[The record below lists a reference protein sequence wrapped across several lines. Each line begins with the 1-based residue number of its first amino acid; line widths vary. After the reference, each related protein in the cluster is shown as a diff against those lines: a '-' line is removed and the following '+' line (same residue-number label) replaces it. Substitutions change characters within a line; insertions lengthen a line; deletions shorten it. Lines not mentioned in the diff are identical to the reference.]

1 MQVTEVQSEG
11 LKRQFEITV
20 EAATIEA
27 KVNARLSD
35 LAKRVKLPGFRPGK
49 VPPSV
54 MKQRYGQSIMG
65 EVLEETVNDV
75 TNQAMTDR
83 GLRPAMKPTVEIV
96 SFDQGQDLQYKV
108 EVEILPEVKPVEFA
122 QLEIERLL
130 LEPTEEEIDQ
140 AVQRIAA
147 SNKKAAEPAEARQVR
162 EGDLV
167 TIDFAGTVDGK
178 ELPGMKG
185 EDFRL
190 EVGSKQFIP
199 GFEDQLL
206 GASVGESREV
216 KVTFPAD
223 YPAENL
229 KGKEAVFQVA
239 IKKLEEQ
246 SERQVDDGLAK
257 DLGMD
262 SLDQMRGRVRE
273 QMTGE
278 YGNLAKANLKRRVL
292 DALAAAHDFAV
303 PDGMVDLE
311 FQAIWQQ
318 IERDREAGQLDPED
332 RDKSEEELR
341 REYRDIA
348 ERRVRLG
355 LLLSEVGRR
364 QNVEVTQDEINNAI
378 MAEVRRFPGQEQQV
392 MNFFRNNAQA
402 VANVRAPI
410 FEQKVIDWIVD
421 QAKVTDRQVTLEEF
435 NQIAEDAPKAAER
448 EAAAQPA

>member
-1 MQVTEVQSEG
+1 
-11 LKRQFEITV
+11 
-20 EAATIEA
+20 
-27 KVNARLSD
+27 
-35 LAKRVKLPGFRPGK
+35 
-49 VPPSV
+49 

-108 EVEILPEVKPVEFA
+108 DVEILPEVKPIEFGEL
-122 QLEIERLL
+122 QIERLSL
-130 LEPTEEEIDQ
+130 QPTDDEVEK
-140 AVQRIAA
+140 AVERIAA
-147 SNKKAAEPAEARQVR
+147 GNKKAAEPAEARPVK
-162 EGDLV
+162 ESDLV

-190 EVGSKQFIP
+190 EIGSQQFIP
-199 GFEDQLL
+199 GFEDQLV

-229 KGKEAVFQVA
+229 KGKEAVFQVSV
-239 IKKLEEQ
+239 KKLEEQ
-246 SERQVDDGLAK
+246 SERKADDTLAK
-257 DLGMD
+257 DLGLE
-262 SLDQMRGRVRE
+262 SLDQLRARVRE
-273 QMTGE
+273 QMTAE

-292 DALAAAHDFAV
+292 DALATAHDFAV

-332 RDKSEEELR
+332 KDKSEEDLR
-341 REYRDIA
+341 KEYRGIA

-355 LLLSEVGRR
+355 LLLSEVGRQ
-364 QNVEVTQDEINNAI
+364 QNVEVTQDEINSAI

-410 FEQKVIDWIVD
+410 FEQKVIDWIVA
-421 QAKVTDRQVTLEEF
+421 QAKVTDRSVSLEEF
-435 NQIAEDAPKAAER
+435 NQIAEDAPKAAEL

>member
-11 LKRQFEITV
+11 LKRQFQITV
-20 EAATIEA
+20 EASAIEA
-27 KVNARLSD
+27 KVNARLND

-96 SFDQGQDLQYKV
+96 SFDQGKDLQYKV
-108 EVEILPEVKPVEFA
+108 DVEVLPEVSPTDFG
-122 QLEIERLL
+122 QLQIERLQ
-130 LEPTEEEIDQ
+130 LEPTDQ
-140 AVQRIAA
+140 EVDTAVERIAA
-147 SNKKAAEPAEARQVR
+147 GNKKAAEPAEARPVR

-199 GFEDQLL
+199 GFEEQLI
-206 GASVGESREV
+206 GAAIGESREV

-246 SERQVDDGLAK
+246 SERPADDSLAK
-257 DLGMD
+257 DLGLD
-262 SLDQMRGRVRE
+262 SLDQLKGRVRE
-273 QMTGE
+273 QMTAE
-278 YGNLAKANLKRRVL
+278 YRNLAKANLKRRVL

-341 REYRDIA
+341 SEYRGIA

-421 QAKVTDRQVTLEEF
+421 QAKVTDRPVTLEEF
-435 NQIAEDAPKAAER
+435 NQIAEDAPKASER